1 MKQASQIELIKL
13 ANELDKAGHSSLA
26 NRIDHILKLAQE
38 DLDDLGS
45 LIDGDPNL
53 DPVEPPRGSTTPGK
67 GAEKPILPAPS
78 DAPGAATEP
87 AAGAATEPA
96 AGAATEP
103 AAGAAT
109 EPAAEA
115 AAEPAAEAAAEPAA
129 EGGEEDAA
137 TEEEKPKSKRGHA
150 GTKGYGKASPD
161 SIKEFNGMLAS
172 LMEDLGKQQSIFSTE
187 GLDPAPPH
195 NSSWDDRTAWLLR
208 ENPDVLPGSWTRGT
222 SSAWAEFANMAGVP
236 DAAQDWA
243 GFASG
248 KTRDGSSTT
257 RGTRPDGSYYEPTLK
272 GMFTFWEDYIDTVQR
287 GGAVVEA
294 PEEGAEEAAS
304 PGAEAA
310 PEAGGEAAP
319 EAGGEAATGAQLMAA
334 LRQSEGGDRALE
346 KARTHVGRQ
355 LRWKTT
361 KAMGKPTN
369 RVMRPERQ
377 LRLAQ
382 EALQSFVEAR
392 WQEPAQQQQ
401 AYQLLL
407 SQIESDLRGGSAQGN
422 EAHDDL
428 PHDDLHDDLFAE
440 SSEKFDTMKKVS
452 DLLGREFSIGVTPF
466 VRR

>member
-38 DLDDLGS
+38 DPPKTYADQNPDEVDLDEHAAFPAEDYPPLDDEGS
-45 LIDGDPNL
+45 
-53 DPVEPPRGSTTPGK
+53 PVVAS
-67 GAEKPILPAPS
+67 
-78 DAPGAATEP
+78 PGAAAEP
-87 AAGAATEPA
+87 AAGAAA
-96 AGAATEP
+96 EP

-115 AAEPAAEAAAEPAA
+115 GEEAAPEDAAAE
-129 EGGEEDAA
+129 ED
-137 TEEEKPKSKRGHA
+137 KPRRRPRHA
-150 GTKGYGKASPD
+150 GTKGYAKASPD

-187 GLDPAPPH
+187 GLDPAPPTD
-195 NSSWDDRTAWLLR
+195 SSWDARTAWLLR
-208 ENPDVLPGSWTRGT
+208 ENPDVLPGNWTRGT

-236 DAAQDWA
+236 DAAEDWA

-248 KTRDGSSTT
+248 KARDGSSTT

-272 GMFTFWEDYIDTVQR
+272 GMFTFWEDYIDTVQGGG
-287 GGAVVEA
+287 GGAQAEA
-294 PEEGAEEAAS
+294 TEEGSEEAAS
-304 PGAEAA
+304 PGAEAT
-310 PEAGGEAAP
+310 PEAGAEP
-319 EAGGEAATGAQLMAA
+319 ATGAQLVAA

-382 EALQSFVEAR
+382 EALQSFVESK

-428 PHDDLHDDLFAE
+428 FAE
-440 SSEKFDTMKKVS
+440 SNEKFDNMKKVS
-452 DLLGREFSIGVTPF
+452 DLLGREFSIGVSPF